1 MITNRTS
8 NGAVVAVLLA
18 TFFCPVVWA
27 QDATLEILCF
37 TDGATVYVDDEEVA
51 TTPMLEPVFVTAGEH
66 MVRVERAGFLEYE
79 EAVWFDEEDDVLLEV
94 ALLPFGGVVRIIT
107 AEAGA
112 TVLIDGEEVGTTPY
126 EGEVRLGEHTFT
138 VQREFYIDWEIT
150 EVISAG
156 EEYFFEADLE
166 PTGDQTTTVIYTDTT
181 EFYEEWWFWTSAAVV
196 IGGTVVAVLLLSEDE
211 QAEPVNL
218 LIELPLFP

>member
-1 MITNRTS
+1 MNTKPSTYGAIITVFLVT
-8 NGAVVAVLLA
+8 LL
-18 TFFCPVVWA
+18 CPVAWA

-37 TDGATVYVDDEEVA
+37 TDGATVFVDDEEVA
-51 TTPMLEPVFVTAGEH
+51 TTPMLEPVFVTPGEH
-66 MVRVERAGFLEYE
+66 VVRVERAGFLGFE
-79 EAVWFDEEDDVLLEV
+79 EDVWFDEEDDVLLEV
-94 ALLPFGGVVRIIT
+94 ALLPFGGVVRIVT

-112 TVLIDGEEVGTTPY
+112 TVLIDGEEVGSTPY

-138 VQREFYIDWEIT
+138 VQREFYIGWEIT

-166 PTGDQTTTVIYTDTT
+166 PTDDQTTTVIYTDTT

-196 IGGTVVAVLLLSEDE
+196 IGGSVVAVLLLSEDE
-211 QAEPVNL
+211 QAEPVNI